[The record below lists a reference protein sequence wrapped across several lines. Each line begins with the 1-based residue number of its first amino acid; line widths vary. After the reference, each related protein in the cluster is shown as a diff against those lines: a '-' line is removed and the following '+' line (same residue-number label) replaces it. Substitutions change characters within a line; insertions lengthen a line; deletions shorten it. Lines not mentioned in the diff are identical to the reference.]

1 VLLALDGMSEL
12 LYIVTNYFAIQS
24 TMLYRFLGNGVNVMS
39 DQINL
44 RDVQKR
50 TIQLI
55 NYEDGLWDML
65 LGSVFLLLS
74 IYPVTREKLGP
85 EMNMGFFLAVLF
97 ILVIGQ
103 LVARHF
109 ISTPRMGY
117 AKSRRTPALKGLLV
131 LTSFLVLATFGL
143 VLLTL
148 LSPER
153 LPELGSF
160 PSWMNNMGVEIIVL
174 LALVGLFSFLG
185 YLFGVKRLYL
195 YGWLIGVGNLAA
207 TAIDLY
213 DGAVFN
219 LPLGIVSA
227 IILVVGIS
235 LLWRFLR
242 AYPVPMRES

>member
-1 VLLALDGMSEL
+1 
-12 LYIVTNYFAIQS
+12 
-24 TMLYRFLGNGVNVMS
+24 MS
-39 DQINL
+39 DQINF

-50 TIQLI
+50 TAQLI

-74 IYPVTREKLGP
+74 IYPVTREKFGP
-85 EMNMGFFLAVLF
+85 ELNLGLFLAVLF
-97 ILVIGQ
+97 ILVVGQ

-117 AKSRRTPALKGLLV
+117 VKSRRTPALKGILM
-131 LTSFLVLATFGL
+131 LTFVMVLATLGL
-143 VLLTL
+143 VLVTL

-153 LPELGSF
+153 LPDFSF
-160 PSWMNNMGVEIIVL
+160 PQWMNNKGVEITVM
-174 LALVGLFSFLG
+174 LALVIIFSLLG

-195 YGWLIGVGNLAA
+195 YGWLIGGGNLAA

-213 DGAVFN
+213 DGVVFN

-227 IILVVGIS
+227 IILLIGVS

-242 AYPVPMRES
+242 SYPIPLQESNDVHIAGS